1 MKTLCGQYFLQNGR
15 ALPLARRLPQESC
28 YKFSFMILCIF
39 HGLLK
44 LNPSASLQF
53 WLFIVYIN
61 YWLSLSA
68 SSVTLIKL
76 QLGIYPNW
84 YPAFSIGPLQ
94 EGLLFNQLLNALIS
108 LQQQNDCRAS
118 FQNKFIPQ
126 SIFVTEEI
134 TSINNKFKTRIS
146 IISTQNYWRW
156 FQTKTQ

>member
-108 LQQQNDCRAS
+108 LQQQNKWLQSKFSKQIYSTINFCNWRDY
-118 FQNKFIPQ
+118 FNK
-126 SIFVTEEI
+126 
-134 TSINNKFKTRIS
+134 
-146 IISTQNYWRW
+146 
-156 FQTKTQ
+156 